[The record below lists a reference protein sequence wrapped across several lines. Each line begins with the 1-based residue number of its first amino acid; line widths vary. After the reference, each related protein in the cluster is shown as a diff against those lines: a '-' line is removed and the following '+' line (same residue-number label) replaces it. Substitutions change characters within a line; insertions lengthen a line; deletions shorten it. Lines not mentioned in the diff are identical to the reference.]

1 MTALSQ
7 AYPSA
12 LRSVVEL
19 MPGAMETAELNL
31 ASVGGRERS
40 NSTEKGLPWK
50 SKGRLLSV
58 FVAFSVAARITVRPK
73 TLKVLSF
80 YFTGS

>member
-1 MTALSQ
+1 VELH
-7 AYPSA
+7 
-12 LRSVVEL
+12 SVEEL
-19 MPGAMETAELNL
+19 MPGAMETAELAQ
-31 ASVGGRERS
+31 ASVVEPAQS

-58 FVAFSVAARITVRPK
+58 FVAFSVAARIIVRAENR
-73 TLKVLSF
+73 KVLSY